1 MAIICKDYFKFLTES
16 DAVIT
21 HTNNTLEE
29 GPIEDL
35 EKWLGK
41 DKCLQLGPLSPLVSD
56 VELKKEKESSPI
68 AVEVEAFLEDALQKY
83 GPNSVIYVGFH
94 IVN

>member
-1 MAIICKDYFKFLTES
+1 MAIVCKDYFKFLTES

-41 DKCLQLGPLSPLVSD
+41 DKSLQLGPLSPLVSD